1 VTGVNP
7 QADTD
12 IHEQDPAG
20 AAVPGGLAD
29 RTEATQERARRRPM
43 LLGLA
48 VVVVL
53 LVAAGAFAWR
63 SSSSA
68 APTDHGTAGTGAVV
82 MTKDQ
87 LLVVANASG
96 HSIYWAGAQGL
107 DSYEVTIDSANVYV
121 RYLPSGLPV
130 GTKEPHVTV
139 GTYEKAGAHD
149 TLVSWAAVPGATS
162 KQLAGGALLVQPAGN
177 ATSAYFA
184 FTGHD
189 LLIEVYDPTPGRAFS
204 LVESGAIQPIA

>member
-7 QADTD
+7 QTDTD
-12 IHEQDPAG
+12 IHGQDPAG
-20 AAVPGGLAD
+20 AAVPGGLAEP
-29 RTEATQERARRRPM
+29 REATQTRARRRPL

-53 LVAAGAFAWR
+53 LVTAGAFAWR

-68 APTDHGTAGTGAVV
+68 APADQGTAGPGAVV

-87 LLVVANASG
+87 LLVVANSAG
-96 HSIYWAGAQGL
+96 HSIYWAGTQGL
-107 DSYEVTIDSANVYV
+107 DSYEVTIDSVNVYV
-121 RYLPSGLPV
+121 RYLPAGVPV
-130 GTKEPHVTV
+130 GTKDPHLTV

-149 TLVSWAAVPGATS
+149 TLVTWAAVQGATS
-162 KQLAGGALLVQPAGN
+162 KQLAGGALLVQPAGK

-189 LLIEVYDPTPGRAFS
+189 LLVEVYDPTPGRAYS